1 MSWNTTVI
9 IIVENIKSYKEAQD
23 FGRHIFEN
31 DSKRFDSEV
40 FYIIKEKSTYSV
52 FYFYT
57 RKKHLPLRVIDSYS
71 KEHPSLNFTLIGS
84 TLEYICGPAGIIR
97 VHGGEIVD
105 SYGISPEDSIRKE
118 MLKDTAANKVMIF
131 QWYSWNGSEMQ
142 LRNKQMNQIPLG
154 NCQRKY
160 VEKLIYIEEDIVK
173 KEVKNHEK
181 YNEQWQKQESFERFP
196 TYGAYIKSLESN
208 PLSQQLLSEENM
220 IAYIKHSPIVKEL
233 ENEVSKTLPDAFTAE
248 VNPYV
253 TYARIS
259 HVRTFAGYNLNDV
272 FQSIGNLD
280 HILRKEKERIIY
292 WGTTILK
299 QEKYPKIYKGL
310 AILWYAS
317 LYLKAKSTSY
327 KIKQLEN
334 ECSGYG
340 HASDLQDHYLD
351 IFSEQFP
358 HIHEYKVFG
367 EDLLAVGHH
376 KEDSENE
383 RPFHF
388 VDSKK
393 DLDIFEQEFREFI
406 PEQFILLGYY
416 FGGDPFTL
424 LNKITN
430 EIHNIQVSDF
440 IDTDLLSRKLNVPDR
455 NFHSFVKALRMQ
467 TVSCMMNPK
476 KLSQSVVIEIRDDQ
490 LYCNYEYVY
499 KGVDLK
505 GKYISICREYLG
517 NGLEMHYAPKWVYD
531 KLEMDKE

>member
-9 IIVENIKSYKEAQD
+9 IIAENIKSYKEAQKIGKD
-23 FGRHIFEN
+23 FFEN
-31 DSKRFDSEV
+31 DSKRFNAEV
-40 FYIIKEKSTYSV
+40 FYIIEKESTYSV
-52 FYFYT
+52 FYYYL
-57 RKKHLPLRVIDSYS
+57 RKKHLPQWIINSYS
-71 KEHPSLNFTLIGS
+71 KKHPSINFSLIGS
-84 TLEYICGPAGIIR
+84 TLEFICGPTGIIR
-97 VHGGEIVD
+97 IHEGEIID
-105 SYGISPEDSIRKE
+105 SYGISPEDTIRKE
-118 MLKDTAANKVMIF
+118 MIKDIGTNKEMIF
-131 QWYSWNGSEMQ
+131 QWYRWNGSEMQ
-142 LRNKQMNQIPLG
+142 LRNNQLHQNPLG
-154 NCQRKY
+154 NCQGKY
-160 VEKLIYIEEDIVK
+160 VEKFIYIEENIVEAEIDK
-173 KEVKNHEK
+173 QQKNIGIW
-181 YNEQWQKQESFERFP
+181 NKQENFERFP
-196 TYGAYIKSLESN
+196 NYESYIKSLESN

-220 IAYIKHSPIVKEL
+220 SAYIKYSPIVKEL
-233 ENEVSKTLPDAFTAE
+233 ENEVSKNIPDAFTAE

-259 HVRTFAGYNLNDV
+259 HERTFAAYNLNDV
-272 FQSIGNLD
+272 FQNIGKLD

-327 KIKQLEN
+327 KIKQIEN

-490 LYCNYEYVY
+490 LYCNCKYVY
-499 KGVDLK
+499 RGVDLK